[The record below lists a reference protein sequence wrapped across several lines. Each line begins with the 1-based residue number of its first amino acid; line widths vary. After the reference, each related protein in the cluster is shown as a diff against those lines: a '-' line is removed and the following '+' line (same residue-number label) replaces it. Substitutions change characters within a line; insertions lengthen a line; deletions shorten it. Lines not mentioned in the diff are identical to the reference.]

1 MDECAQPQSC
11 RVVDF
16 PSCWADLQ
24 VNSFH
29 GAFRANTLSEF
40 SSQHQCHIF
49 LLALFFVNFGKF
61 LPRNAQSAI
70 LCRFTG
76 NCTGQKSVI
85 LVTPPPPPCLTGGGL
100 ASHLSFSY
108 PDPPSP
114 VSSVAHF
121 LCAGLRS
128 AARFLDPGQVQEAVE
143 VVHLRFFQLCVEQC
157 GVSLVV
163 MSATCDE

>member
-1 MDECAQPQSC
+1 MNVPSLNLVEWLISHPAGLIC
-11 RVVDF
+11 RSTVFMVLFAPTPSPSF
-16 PSCWADLQ
+16 PHS
-24 VNSFH
+24 
-29 GAFRANTLSEF
+29 T
-40 SSQHQCHIF
+40 
-49 LLALFFVNFGKF
+49 
-61 LPRNAQSAI
+61 
-70 LCRFTG
+70 
-76 NCTGQKSVI
+76 SVI
-85 LVTPPPPPCLTGGGL
+85 YSFWHFFLSILANFCQEMPKVQFCVDLREIARGKNLSFWSRHPPPCLTGGGL